1 MIDIE
6 NIRKRLHKHL
16 PAARY
21 NHTIG
26 VAYTAASLAMRYDC
40 DIERALLAGLLHD
53 CAKEYKSDE
62 LVDKCNKAGIK
73 LSTSELNSPQI
84 IHAIYGVYMA
94 KNIYDINDEDVLSS
108 IRWHT
113 TGKADMSLLEK
124 IVFTADYIEP
134 GRCEAKN
141 LELVRHVA
149 FEDITKAVYIISED
163 TIAYLKKKERL
174 VDEHTIE
181 CYKWIKDNYDI

>member
-26 VAYTAASLAMRYDC
+26 VAYTAASLAMRHDC

-62 LVDKCNKAGIK
+62 LIDKCSKAGIK
-73 LSTSELNSPQI
+73 LSSSELNSPQI
-84 IHAIYGVYMA
+84 IHAIYGVY
-94 KNIYDINDEDVLSS
+94 
-108 IRWHT
+108 R
-113 TGKADMSLLEK
+113 
-124 IVFTADYIEP
+124 
-134 GRCEAKN
+134 
-141 LELVRHVA
+141 
-149 FEDITKAVYIISED
+149 
-163 TIAYLKKKERL
+163 
-174 VDEHTIE
+174 
-181 CYKWIKDNYDI
+181 

>member
-62 LVDKCNKAGIK
+62 LIDKCSKAGIE
-73 LSTSELNSPQI
+73 LSKSELNSPQI

-94 KNIYDINDEDVLSS
+94 KNIYNIDDEDILSS

-163 TIAYLKKKERL
+163 TIDYLKKKERL